1 MIQNS
6 NYKKQ
11 NTLAVLWSYRFF
23 ILSSIKTEY
32 KTRFARSKLGFLWM
46 IIQPLTMVLIY
57 SLILSQIMKGKLPGV
72 ETQYAYPIYILSGVI
87 GWTLFS
93 EVLNRCLN
101 IFIENANLLKKLS
114 FPRLTLPLIVIGSAI
129 VNFSLMIVITYVVLG
144 TLGHFP
150 FHALYWLPLLV
161 FLTLALA
168 IGLGMFFGIINV
180 FIRDVG
186 QLIGVIMQ
194 FWFWLTPIVYM
205 ISIVPEK
212 FHSLFLLNP
221 MTGIIM
227 GYQNVILYEKAPDL
241 NLLIYPS
248 IIAFISLFL
257 TVIIYKRAVE
267 EMADVL

>member
-1 MIQNS
+1 MKTTNS
-6 NYKKQ
+6 NRQ
-11 NTLAVLWSYRFF
+11 NTLRALWDYRFF
-23 ILSSIKTEY
+23 VISSIKTEY

-46 IIQPLTMVLIY
+46 IIQPLSMVLIY
-57 SLILSQIMKGKLPGV
+57 SLILSQIMKGKLPEV

-114 FPRLTLPLIVIGSAI
+114 FPRLTLPIIVVGSSI
-129 VNFSLMIVITYVVLG
+129 INFLLMILITYIVLG
-144 TLGHFP
+144 FLGHFP
-150 FHALYWLPLLV
+150 IKAIYYLLLLV
-161 FLTLALA
+161 FVTLALA
-168 IGLGMFFGIINV
+168 LALGLFFGIINV

-186 QLIGVIMQ
+186 QLIAVIMQ
-194 FWFWLTPIVYM
+194 FWFWLTPVVYM
-205 ISIVPEK
+205 LSIVPEK

-241 NLLIYPS
+241 NLLIYPT
-248 IIAFISLFL
+248 IFAFIFICL
-257 TVIIYKRAVE
+257 TTIIYKKAVE
-267 EMADVL
+267 EMTDVL

>member
-1 MIQNS
+1 MS
-6 NYKKQ
+6 RLK
-11 NTLAVLWSYRFF
+11 TLWNYRFF

-32 KTRFARSKLGFLWM
+32 RTRFARSKLGFLWM

-72 ETQYAYPIYILSGVI
+72 ETQYAYPIYILSGTI

-93 EVLNRCLN
+93 EVLNRCLG

-114 FPRLTLPLIVIGSAI
+114 FPKLTLPLIVIGSAI
-129 VNFSLMIVITYVVLG
+129 VNFFIMVILTYIVFGILG
-144 TLGHFP
+144 YFP
-150 FHALYWLPLLV
+150 IHAIYWLPLLI

-168 IGLGMFFGIINV
+168 TGLGIFFGVINV

-212 FHSLFLLNP
+212 FHDFFMINP
-221 MTGIIM
+221 MTGIII
-227 GYQNVILYEKAPDL
+227 GYQNVILYEKAPDV

-248 IIAFISLFL
+248 IFAFISLFL
-257 TVIIYKRAVE
+257 AIIIYKKAAE
-267 EMADVL
+267 EMTDVL

>member
-1 MIQNS
+1 MKTTNS
-6 NYKKQ
+6 NRQ
-11 NTLAVLWSYRFF
+11 NTLRALWDYRFF
-23 ILSSIKTEY
+23 VISSIKTEY

-46 IIQPLTMVLIY
+46 IIQPLSMVLIY
-57 SLILSQIMKGKLPGV
+57 SLILSQIMKGKLPEV

-101 IFIENANLLKKLS
+101 IFIDNANLLKKLS

-144 TLGHFP
+144 FLGHFP
-150 FHALYWLPLLV
+150 IHALHWLPLLV
-161 FLTLALA
+161 FLTLSLALA
-168 IGLGMFFGIINV
+168 LGLFFGIINV

-186 QLIGVIMQ
+186 QLIAVIMQ
-194 FWFWLTPIVYM
+194 FWFWLTPVVYM
-205 ISIVPEK
+205 LSIVPEK

-241 NLLIYPS
+241 NLLIYPT
-248 IIAFISLFL
+248 IFAFIFICL
-257 TVIIYKRAVE
+257 TAIIYKKAVE
-267 EMADVL
+267 EMTDVL

>member
-1 MIQNS
+1 MKTTNS
-6 NYKKQ
+6 NRQ
-11 NTLAVLWSYRFF
+11 NTLRALWDYRFF
-23 ILSSIKTEY
+23 VISSIKTEY

-46 IIQPLTMVLIY
+46 IIQPLSMVLIY
-57 SLILSQIMKGKLPGV
+57 SLILSQIMKGKLPEV

-114 FPRLTLPLIVIGSAI
+114 FPRLTLPIIVVGSSI
-129 VNFSLMIVITYVVLG
+129 INFLLMILITYIVLG
-144 TLGHFP
+144 FLGHFP
-150 FHALYWLPLLV
+150 IKAIYYLPLLV
-161 FLTLALA
+161 FVTLALA
-168 IGLGMFFGIINV
+168 LALVLFFGFFNV

-186 QLIGVIMQ
+186 QLIAVFMQ
-194 FWFWLTPIVYM
+194 FWFWLTPVVYM
-205 ISIVPEK
+205 LSIVPEK

-241 NLLIYPS
+241 NLLIYPT
-248 IIAFISLFL
+248 IFAFIFICL
-257 TVIIYKRAVE
+257 TAIIYKKAVE
-267 EMADVL
+267 EMTDVL

>member
-1 MIQNS
+1 MKTTNS
-6 NYKKQ
+6 NRQ
-11 NTLAVLWSYRFF
+11 NTLRALWDYRFF
-23 ILSSIKTEY
+23 VISSIKTEY

-46 IIQPLTMVLIY
+46 IIQPLSMVLIY
-57 SLILSQIMKGKLPGV
+57 SLILSQIMKGKLPEV

-101 IFIENANLLKKLS
+101 IFIDNANLLKKLS

-150 FHALYWLPLLV
+150 IHALHWLPLLV
-161 FLTLALA
+161 FLTLSLA
-168 IGLGMFFGIINV
+168 VGLGMFFGIINV

-186 QLIGVIMQ
+186 QLMGIIMQ
-194 FWFWLTPIVYM
+194 FWFWLTPIIYM
-205 ISIVPEK
+205 LSIVPEK
-212 FHSLFLLNP
+212 FHKLFYLNP
-221 MTGIIM
+221 LTGIIL

-241 NLLIYPS
+241 NLLIYPAFL
-248 IIAFISLFL
+248 AFILLIL
-257 TVIIYKRAVE
+257 TIIIYKKAVE
-267 EMADVL
+267 EMTDVL

>member
-1 MIQNS
+1 MIQNDV
-6 NYKKQ
+6 KKQ
-11 NTLAVLWSYRFF
+11 NTLKTLWAYRFF

-32 KTRFARSKLGFLWM
+32 RTRFARNTLGYLWM
-46 IIQPLTMVLIY
+46 VIQPLSMVLVY
-57 SLILSQIMKGKLPGV
+57 SLILSQIMSGKLPGV
-72 ETQYAYPIYILSGVI
+72 ETQYAYPIYLLSGVI

-101 IFIENANLLKKLS
+101 VFIDNANLLKKLS
-114 FPRLTLPLIVIGSAI
+114 FPKLTLPLVVIGSAI
-129 VNFSLMIVITYVVLG
+129 VNFMLVIVLTYVVLG

-150 FHALYWLPLLV
+150 IHALYWLPLLV

-168 IGLGMFFGIINV
+168 VGLGMFFGIINV
-180 FIRDVG
+180 FIRDIG

-227 GYQNVILYEKAPDL
+227 GYQNVILYEKAPEL
-241 NLLIYPS
+241 GLLIYPALV
-248 IIAFISLFL
+248 AFVALVLSA
-257 TVIIYKRAVE
+257 VMYKRAAE

>member
-1 MIQNS
+1 VI
-6 NYKKQ
+6 
-11 NTLAVLWSYRFF
+11 VL
-23 ILSSIKTEY
+23 
-32 KTRFARSKLGFLWM
+32 
-46 IIQPLTMVLIY
+46 
-57 SLILSQIMKGKLPGV
+57 
-72 ETQYAYPIYILSGVI
+72 
-87 GWTLFS
+87 
-93 EVLNRCLN
+93 
-101 IFIENANLLKKLS
+101 
-114 FPRLTLPLIVIGSAI
+114 
-129 VNFSLMIVITYVVLG
+129 TYVVLG

-168 IGLGMFFGIINV
+168 VGLGMFFGIINV
-180 FIRDVG
+180 FIRDIG

-227 GYQNVILYEKAPDL
+227 GYQNVVLYEKAPEL
-241 NLLIYPS
+241 GLLIYPALV
-248 IIAFISLFL
+248 AFVALVLSA
-257 TVIIYKRAVE
+257 VMYKRAAE

>member
-1 MIQNS
+1 MKTTNS
-6 NYKKQ
+6 NRQ
-11 NTLAVLWSYRFF
+11 NTLRALWDYRFF
-23 ILSSIKTEY
+23 VISSIKTEY

-46 IIQPLTMVLIY
+46 IIQPLSMVLIY
-57 SLILSQIMKGKLPGV
+57 SLILSQIMKGKLPEV

-114 FPRLTLPLIVIGSAI
+114 FPRLTLPIIVVGSSI
-129 VNFSLMIVITYVVLG
+129 INFLLMILITYIVLG
-144 TLGHFP
+144 FLGHFP
-150 FHALYWLPLLV
+150 IHALHWLPLLV
-161 FLTLALA
+161 FLTLSLALA
-168 IGLGMFFGIINV
+168 LGLFFGIINV

-186 QLIGVIMQ
+186 QLIAVIMQ
-194 FWFWLTPIVYM
+194 FWFWLTPVVYM
-205 ISIVPEK
+205 LSIVPEK

-241 NLLIYPS
+241 NLLIYPT
-248 IIAFISLFL
+248 IFAFIFICL
-257 TVIIYKRAVE
+257 TAIIYKKAVE
-267 EMADVL
+267 EMTDVL

>member
-1 MIQNS
+1 MKTTNS
-6 NYKKQ
+6 NRQ
-11 NTLAVLWSYRFF
+11 NTLRALWDYRFF
-23 ILSSIKTEY
+23 VISSIKTEY

-46 IIQPLTMVLIY
+46 IIQPLSMVLIY
-57 SLILSQIMKGKLPGV
+57 SLILSQIMKGKLPEV

-101 IFIENANLLKKLS
+101 IFIDNANLLKKLS

-150 FHALYWLPLLV
+150 IHALHWLPLLV
-161 FLTLALA
+161 FLTLSLALA
-168 IGLGMFFGIINV
+168 LGLFFGIINV

-186 QLIGVIMQ
+186 QFINVIMQ
-194 FWFWLTPIVYM
+194 FWFWLTPVVYM
-205 ISIVPEK
+205 LSIVPEK

-241 NLLIYPS
+241 NLLIYPT
-248 IIAFISLFL
+248 IFAFIFICL
-257 TVIIYKRAVE
+257 TTIIYKKAVE
-267 EMADVL
+267 EMTDVL

>member
-1 MIQNS
+1 MKTTNS
-6 NYKKQ
+6 NRQ
-11 NTLAVLWSYRFF
+11 NTLRALWDYRFF
-23 ILSSIKTEY
+23 VISSIKTEY

-46 IIQPLTMVLIY
+46 IIQPLSMVLIY
-57 SLILSQIMKGKLPGV
+57 SLILSQIMKGKLPEV

-101 IFIENANLLKKLS
+101 IFIDNANLLKKLS

-150 FHALYWLPLLV
+150 IHALHWLPLLV
-161 FLTLALA
+161 FLTLSLALA
-168 IGLGMFFGIINV
+168 LGLFFGIINV

-186 QLIGVIMQ
+186 QLIAVIMQ
-194 FWFWLTPIVYM
+194 FWFWLTPVVYM
-205 ISIVPEK
+205 LSIVPEK

-241 NLLIYPS
+241 NLLIYPT
-248 IIAFISLFL
+248 IFAFIFICL
-257 TVIIYKRAVE
+257 TAIIYKKAVE
-267 EMADVL
+267 EMTDVL